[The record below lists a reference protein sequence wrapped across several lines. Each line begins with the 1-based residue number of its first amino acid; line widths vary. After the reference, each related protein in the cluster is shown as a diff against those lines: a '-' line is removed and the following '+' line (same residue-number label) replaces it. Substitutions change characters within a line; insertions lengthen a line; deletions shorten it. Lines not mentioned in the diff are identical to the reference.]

1 MNNYKIIKNKYY
13 IHSPPYLKGY
23 EKYGKNINKM
33 NYEYGRNYN
42 YDMNNVNVNINN
54 ILPKLPRRL
63 SPLKKPM

>member
-1 MNNYKIIKNKYY
+1 
-13 IHSPPYLKGY
+13 
-23 EKYGKNINKM
+23 M
-33 NYEYGRNYN
+33 NYDYGRNYN